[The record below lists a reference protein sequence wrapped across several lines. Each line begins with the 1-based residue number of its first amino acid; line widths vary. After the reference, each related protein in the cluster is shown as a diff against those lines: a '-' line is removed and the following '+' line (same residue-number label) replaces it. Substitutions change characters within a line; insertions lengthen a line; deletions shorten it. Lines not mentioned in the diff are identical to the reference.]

1 MKDAIL
7 TFPPLCSLV
16 MTTSTEGFLFPPNL
30 PHQNFIPKLKKIL
43 DIYLKCLYNISIMK
57 KHKKQNLVAKYARKV
72 CKAVRMQDKT
82 KYNRYDKHKV
92 KYNDS
97 DNT

>member
-7 TFPPLCSLV
+7 TFPPLYSLV
-16 MTTSTEGFLFPPNL
+16 MIASSEGFLFPPN
-30 PHQNFIPKLKKIL
+30 PSHQNFIPKLKKIL
-43 DIYLKCLYNISIMK
+43 DIYLKCLYNIFIMK

-72 CKAVRMQDKT
+72 CKAVRMRDKT
-82 KYNRYDKHKV
+82 KYARYDKHKV
-92 KYNDS
+92 KYSDG